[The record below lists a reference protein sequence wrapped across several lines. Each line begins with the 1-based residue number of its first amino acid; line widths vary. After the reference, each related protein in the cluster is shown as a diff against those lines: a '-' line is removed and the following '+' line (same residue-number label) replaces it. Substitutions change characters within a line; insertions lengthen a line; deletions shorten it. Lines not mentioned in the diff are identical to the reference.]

1 MRQRRADLSNQFFGR
16 LFAIENIGKD
26 AHGSSHWWC
35 HCECGNFRDVRAS
48 SLMSGAITSC
58 GCLKR
63 EKLVLAGIKHGQ
75 GRHPAYM
82 TWWHMIDRCTNPSSP
97 DYKRYGGRGITICE
111 EWFDIKNFISW
122 ADENGYAKG
131 LELDRIDN
139 NAGYGPENCR
149 FADRVAQS
157 NNRRNNAY
165 LSVHGISKTI
175 SQWSNAMEVDSRR
188 LRYMF
193 HESGMPGWNRT
204 VA

>member
-1 MRQRRADLSNQFFGR
+1 
-16 LFAIENIGKD
+16 
-26 AHGSSHWWC
+26 
-35 HCECGNFRDVRAS
+35 
-48 SLMSGAITSC
+48 
-58 GCLKR
+58 
-63 EKLVLAGIKHGQ
+63 
-75 GRHPAYM
+75 
-82 TWWHMIDRCTNPSSP
+82 MIDRCTNPSSP